1 MSRQIWAMLLFF
13 GASDDSGPV
22 AMVLSVQGDVK
33 LRRMDLLRAGD
44 QVRVPAPGSVRLV
57 FLADGHRETLN
68 PGVTVRIADSG
79 GMPAEAVKREV
90 ARLAESHLVGLR
102 KLAAS
107 ARAGVSRIKEP
118 DPTQLPA
125 SPIDGST
132 VLSDRPSFAWNAN
145 PDAGHCD
152 VQLFLGETDR
162 KENLVW
168 SMRLAKDHL
177 DYPHDRPPLKRG
189 ETYTWKVSAR
199 ENAVVTKGRFTVATE
214 ERSREFEV
222 TRKLSQSGEI
232 SDRLLAAMLFEA
244 GEVYDESNRLFE
256 SLTREL
262 PLEPWV
268 ILASARH
275 LARSGRIEEALRRQK
290 EALSLARG
298 AP

>member
-13 GASDDSGPV
+13 GVSDDSRPV

-68 PGVTVRIADSG
+68 PGVTVRIADAG
-79 GMPAEAVKREV
+79 GMPAEVVKREA

-107 ARAGVSRIKEP
+107 ARAGVSLIKDLDTP
-118 DPTQLPA
+118 PLPA
-125 SPIDGST
+125 APIDGST
-132 VLSDRPSFAWNAN
+132 VLSDRPGFSWYAN
-145 PDAGHCD
+145 PDTGQSD

-162 KENLVW
+162 KQNLVW
-168 SMRLAKDHL
+168 SLRLAKENL
-177 DYPHDRPPLKRG
+177 EYPHDRPALKRG

-199 ENAVVTKGRFTVATE
+199 EKGVVTKGRFTVATE
-214 ERSREFEV
+214 ERSREFELI
-222 TRKLSQSGEI
+222 RKLSRSAEI

-290 EALSLARG
+290 EAFSLARG

>member
-1 MSRQIWAMLLFF
+1 MSRQIWALLLFF
-13 GASDDSGPV
+13 AASDDSRPV

-33 LRRMDLLRAGD
+33 LRRMDLLRNGD

-57 FLADGHRETLN
+57 FLTDGHRETLI
-68 PGVTVRIADSG
+68 PGATVRIADSG
-79 GMPAEAVKREV
+79 GMPAEAVKREG

-107 ARAGVSRIKEP
+107 ARAGVSLIKDLDTP
-118 DPTQLPA
+118 PLPA
-125 SPIDGST
+125 APIDGST
-132 VLSDRPSFAWNAN
+132 VLSDRPGFSWNAN
-145 PDAGHCD
+145 HDAGQGD

-162 KENLVW
+162 SESLVW
-168 SMRLAKDHL
+168 STRLAKEHL
-177 DYPHDRPPLKRG
+177 DYPHDRPALKRG

-199 ENAVVTKGRFTVATE
+199 EKRVVTKGRFTVATE
-214 ERSREFEV
+214 EQSREFEV
-222 TRKLSQSGEI
+222 IRKWSRSAEI

-244 GEVYDESNRLFE
+244 GEVYDESGRLFE

-290 EALSLARG
+290 EAFSLGRA